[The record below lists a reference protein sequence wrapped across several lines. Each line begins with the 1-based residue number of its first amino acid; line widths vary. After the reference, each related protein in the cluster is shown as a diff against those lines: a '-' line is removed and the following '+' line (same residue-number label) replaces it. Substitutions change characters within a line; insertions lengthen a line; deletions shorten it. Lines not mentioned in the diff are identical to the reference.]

1 MPAQPALHPTV
12 RATVAGLLQDA
23 RASYRL
29 ARLHPNMAADLT
41 ADGDD
46 WRAMARAIR
55 HGAAHARDSYG
66 WPYLVTRPVQGL
78 TTNLEA

>member
-1 MPAQPALHPTV
+1 MPAQPALPPAI

-29 ARLHPNMAADLT
+29 ARLHPDRAADLT

-46 WRAMARAIR
+46 WLAMARAIR
-55 HGAAHARDSYG
+55 RGAVHARDGYG
-66 WPYLVTRPVQGL
+66 WPYLVTTPVQGL
-78 TTNLEA
+78 TTDL